1 MKEINTSNS
10 TFENF
15 IAGDFLYVDKTAQIH
30 GLVSSRQAQY
40 FISRPRRF
48 GKSLLLSTLKAIFQG
63 KRELFKGLAIDDFD
77 YDWEAYPVIH
87 LNMGSCVGDSAPEV
101 ELNLSEM
108 LDELAKDQGLV
119 LSSTS
124 VVSRL
129 REFIHQLYQKN
140 PVVIL
145 IDEYDKPLLSH
156 LGQESALD
164 IQKLLKNFYG
174 VVKTCEDKLRFA
186 LITGVSK
193 FSKVSI
199 FSDLN
204 NLTDLSMHRRAGTLL
219 GYTQEELE
227 SNFDEYIHELAEEH
241 SIDTDETLKRLKR
254 WYNGYRFEKRSATV
268 YNPVSVMKCFSELE
282 FKNFWFETGT
292 PSFLVQLLKKQPLD
306 PSHEL
311 KVPPSVFSAYEPDK
325 LQVIPLLFQTGYLT
339 IKGCE
344 EFGDDLIYELGYPNR
359 EVDRSFNQM
368 LAKGLGEMDDL
379 ELHNSLR
386 GMVKSLNEGDMDTML
401 KHLKVFF
408 AGIPYDIQLSH
419 EKYYQSLF
427 FVIFRLMDAVVEAEC
442 RSADGRVDAILKT
455 PERIVLLEFK
465 LHDSAQAAMDQIQAK
480 DYAMAYEDDGRE
492 IIKVGVAFDAE
503 TRNVGEWLVER

>member
-1 MKEINTSNS
+1 
-10 TFENF
+10 
-15 IAGDFLYVDKTAQIH
+15 
-30 GLVSSRQAQY
+30 
-40 FISRPRRF
+40 
-48 GKSLLLSTLKAIFQG
+48 
-63 KRELFKGLAIDDFD
+63 
-77 YDWEAYPVIH
+77 
-87 LNMGSCVGDSAPEV
+87 
-101 ELNLSEM
+101 M
-108 LDELAKDQGLV
+108 LDELAKDQDVILN
-119 LSSTS
+119 STS

-140 PVVIL
+140 PVVVL
-145 IDEYDKPLLSH
+145 IDEYDKPLLNH
-156 LGQESALD
+156 LGQEGALD
-164 IQKLLKNFYG
+164 IQRLLKNFYG

-227 SNFDEYIHELAEEH
+227 SNFGEYIQALAEEY
-241 SIDTDETLKRLKR
+241 SISNDEALKRLKD

-292 PSFLVQLLKKQPLD
+292 PSFLVDLLRKQPLD

-311 KVPPSVFSAYEPDK
+311 KVPPSVFSAYEPDR
-325 LQVIPLLFQTGYLT
+325 LQVLPLLFQTGYLT

-344 EFGDDLIYELGYPNR
+344 EFGDELIYELAYPNR

-386 GMVKSLNEGDMDTML
+386 GMVTGLNDGDMEIML

-492 IIKVGVAFDAE
+492 IIKVGVAFDTE
-503 TRNVGEWLVER
+503 TRNVGDWLVER